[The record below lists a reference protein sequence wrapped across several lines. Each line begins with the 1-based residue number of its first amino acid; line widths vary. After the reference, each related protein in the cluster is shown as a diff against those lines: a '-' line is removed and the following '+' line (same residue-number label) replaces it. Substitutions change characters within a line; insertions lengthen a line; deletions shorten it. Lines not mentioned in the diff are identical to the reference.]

1 MREVDKKKFEEN
13 IDKMNLTQ
21 LIFATFNI
29 EK

>member
-1 MREVDKKKFEEN
+1 MREIDKNRFEEN